1 MEPFFM
7 NTNFIPYVIEQDG
20 RSERSFDI
28 YSRLLRE
35 RIIMLGTD
43 FNDNMASSI
52 VSQLL
57 FLESENAEKDIF
69 LYINSPG
76 GSVTSGLA
84 IYDTMNFIKPDVV
97 TLCMGQ
103 ACSMGAFILSSG
115 EKGKRMALPE
125 ARIMCHQV
133 SSGTRGTAMDME
145 IDFNETK
152 RLNNRLHEIL
162 ADNCGKDFD
171 TVKSDFSRDYWM
183 SSPQA
188 VEYGL
193 IDRVVTKDNR

>member
-1 MEPFFM
+1 MASG
-7 NTNFIPYVIEQDG
+7 FIPYVVEQDG

-43 FNDNMASSI
+43 FNDHMASSI
-52 VSQLL
+52 VAQLL
-57 FLESENAEKDIF
+57 YLESENAEKDIY

-115 EKGKRMALPE
+115 QKGKRMALPE
-125 ARIMCHQV
+125 SRIMCHQV
-133 SSGTRGTAMDME
+133 SAGARGTAMDME
-145 IDFNETK
+145 IQMQETL
-152 RLNNRLHEIL
+152 RLNERLHEIL
-162 ADNCGKDFD
+162 ADNCGK
-171 TVKSDFSRDYWM
+171 TLEQVKQDFSRDYWM
-183 SSPQA
+183 SSQQA
-188 VEYGL
+188 VDYGV
-193 IDRVVTKDNR
+193 IDKVMTKADR

>member
-1 MEPFFM
+1 MQTGFV
-7 NTNFIPYVIEQDG
+7 PYVIEQDG

-43 FNDNMASSI
+43 FNDSMASSI
-52 VSQLL
+52 VAQLL

-69 LYINSPG
+69 LYVNSPG

-97 TLCMGQ
+97 TLCLGQ

-115 EKGKRMALPE
+115 AKGKRMALPE

-133 SSGTRGTAMDME
+133 SSGTRGTAIDME
-145 IDFNETK
+145 IDMRETI
-152 RLNNRLHEIL
+152 RLNDRLHEIL
-162 ADNCGKDFD
+162 ASNCEKTYDQVKADFA
-171 TVKSDFSRDYWM
+171 RDYWM
-183 SSPQA
+183 SSQQA
-188 VEYGL
+188 VDYGL
-193 IDRVVTKDNR
+193 LDKVVSKHDR

>member
-1 MEPFFM
+1 M
-7 NTNFIPYVIEQDG
+7 TSGFIPYVVEQDG
-20 RSERSFDI
+20 RNERSFDI

-43 FNDNMASSI
+43 FNDHMASS
-52 VSQLL
+52 VVAQLL
-57 FLESENAEKDIF
+57 FLESENAEKDIY

-115 EKGKRMALPE
+115 AKGKRMALPE
-125 ARIMCHQV
+125 SRIMCHQV
-133 SSGTRGTAMDME
+133 SAGARGTAMDMQIQME
-145 IDFNETK
+145 ETL
-152 RLNNRLHEIL
+152 RLNDRLHQIL
-162 ADNCGKDFD
+162 ADNCGKTYED
-171 TVKSDFSRDYWM
+171 VKQDFSRDFWM
-183 SSPQA
+183 SSQQA
-188 VEYGL
+188 VDYGV
-193 IDRVVTKDNR
+193 IDKVMTRETR